1 MGALGKVFRYTT
13 DVIIYE
19 DEVWAYL
26 ENIEKANVALMKA
39 KKYELSDEDWRKAAE
54 FAMESGD
61 FISCELTSV
70 DQII

>member
-1 MGALGKVFRYTT
+1 MGATGKLFRYTT

-26 ENIEKANVALMKA
+26 ENIEKANVALLKA
-39 KKYELSDEDWRKAAE
+39 KKHELTEEEWSKAAE

-70 DQII
+70 DNIP